1 MSAAEYVLT
10 LSCPDRVGIVAA
22 VSSALAN
29 YDCSINDSQQ
39 YADPDTGQ
47 FFMQVRFAVDISVG
61 LHEMKARLV
70 EPLEPFNMNWNLHDV
85 SAPLRVVIMVS
96 KQGHVLNHVLFQQRE
111 GLLPIEVVA
120 VVSNHETWRK
130 EVEWHGIEF
139 HHVPVTPETKAESE
153 RYVLDLMQ
161 AKGAETLILARYM
174 QILTDDMCRALEG
187 RAINIHHSLLPSFKG
202 ARPYE
207 QAHDRGVKVIG
218 ATAHFVTA
226 ELDEGPIIEQ
236 DLRRVDH
243 RFSASHL
250 AALGQDLEARALAS
264 AVKAHAENRVF
275 LNGIKTVVFD

>member
-22 VSSALAN
+22 VSSALAKH
-29 YDCSINDSQQ
+29 DCSINDSQQ
-39 YADPDTGQ
+39 YADQDTGQ
-47 FFMQVRFAVDISVG
+47 FFMRVRFAVANSIG
-61 LHEMKARLV
+61 LDGMKTRLA
-70 EPLEPFNMNWNLHDV
+70 EPLAGFEMNWNVHDV
-85 SAPLRVVIMVS
+85 AKPLRVVIMVS

-130 EVEWHGIEF
+130 EVEWHGIAF
-139 HHVPVTPETKAESE
+139 HHVPVSSETKPDSE
-153 RYVLDLMQ
+153 RYVLDLMEET
-161 AKGAETLILARYM
+161 GAEALILARYM
-174 QILTDDMCRALEG
+174 QILSDDMCRALEG

-243 RFSASHL
+243 RFSATQL

>member
-1 MSAAEYVLT
+1 MSVAEYVLT

-22 VSSALAN
+22 VSSSLAN
-29 YDCSINDSQQ
+29 YGYSINDSQQ
-39 YADPDTGQ
+39 YADHDTGQ
-47 FFMQVRFAVDISVG
+47 FFMRVRFETEDSISLQG
-61 LHEMKARLV
+61 MKERLAA
-70 EPLEPFNMNWNLHDV
+70 PLDGFDMNWNVHDV
-85 SAPLRVVIMVS
+85 AEPLRVVIMVS

-120 VVSNHETWRK
+120 VVSNHETWRN

-139 HHVPVTPETKAESE
+139 HHVPVTPETKLESE

-161 AKGAETLILARYM
+161 RSGAETLILARYM
-174 QILTDDMCRALEG
+174 QILSNDMCQAIEG

-243 RFSASHL
+243 RFSATQL